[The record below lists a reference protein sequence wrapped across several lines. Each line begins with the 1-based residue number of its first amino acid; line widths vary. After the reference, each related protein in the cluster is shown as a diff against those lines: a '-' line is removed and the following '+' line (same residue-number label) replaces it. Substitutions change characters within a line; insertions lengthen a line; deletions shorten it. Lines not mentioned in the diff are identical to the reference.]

1 MQSDQHI
8 DSFLSKH
15 MMTGPKI
22 SYQGFVKG
30 LTIYSIYPALFRSFP
45 SGFECF
51 DIYAMLFRSYFL
63 NMKRITLKYLQKR
76 SIGYLS
82 VSQH

>member
-8 DSFLSKH
+8 DNFLSKH

-22 SYQGFVKG
+22 SYQGFAKE
-30 LTIYSIYPALFRSFP
+30 LTIYSIYAAFRSFP

-51 DIYAMLFRSYFL
+51 DIY
-63 NMKRITLKYLQKR
+63 IPCYLGL
-76 SIGYLS
+76 IF
-82 VSQH
+82 